1 MPFVGV
7 ISILTSSLKIEGALL
22 LLIAAS
28 GLLAGLTLLSI
39 DSVALASLIWTFAT
53 LPILA
58 TLLLQAFRSL
68 RRGDFGLDILA
79 ALSMAF
85 ALFFGEYLAANVVAL
100 MYAGGQM
107 LEGYASGRAAREM
120 AALVGRVARTA
131 FRYSGDQLELIQ
143 IEAIGAGDR
152 IMIRQGE
159 VLPVDGILLSPRA
172 VLDESALTGEA
183 LPVDHL
189 TGEEVLSGSA
199 SIGPVFTL
207 KALRPASESTYAA
220 VVRLVETARNS
231 KAPMTRLADRY
242 GLVFL
247 LMAVTIAS
255 SSWLLSDD
263 PRRALAVLVIATP
276 CPLILAVPV
285 ALMSGISRCASI
297 GCLVKDGG
305 ALEALSRVRVAVLDE
320 TGTLTHGKAQIVA
333 IRCSD
338 WIDKDEL
345 LRLAASVD
353 QASSHVMAA
362 ALIAEAQARHLT
374 LSPPTDVEEI
384 GGTGLEGTVDGR
396 RVVVGGDRFVKSRSS
411 ERPSYTVEGYHRAG
425 EVVVTVAIDGMVAG
439 SIIMADPVRAEAVGV
454 LQRLRSAG
462 IEKIILA
469 SGDRLDVA
477 SHVGSILGIERV
489 LGEQTPAS
497 KVDAVVAARSFG
509 PVMMVGDGVNDA
521 PALAA
526 ADVGVALGARGA
538 AASSEAA
545 SVVLLVD
552 RLDPLA
558 NALVVARRTVTI
570 ARESVM
576 VGLGLSVAGMIAAA
590 FGYLPPLHGAL
601 LQEAIDVAVILNA
614 LRVLGLSSELEDGSS
629 THRRNAEARPA
640 SNTQLS

>member
-1 MPFVGV
+1 MSSPGV
-7 ISILTSSLKIEGALL
+7 ISILTASWKVEGVLL
-22 LLIAAS
+22 VLIAAS
-28 GLLAGLTLLSI
+28 GLLAGLTFLSI
-39 DSVALASLIWTFAT
+39 DNVATASLVWTFAT

-68 RRGDFGLDILA
+68 RHGDFGLDILA

-85 ALFFGEYLAANVVAL
+85 ALSFGEYLVANVVAL

-120 AALVGRVARTA
+120 TMLMGRMARTA
-131 FRYSGDQLELIQ
+131 FRYVGDRLELTP
-143 IEAIGAGDR
+143 IEKIVAGDH

-159 VLPVDGILLSPRA
+159 VLPIDGILLSARA
-172 VLDESALTGEA
+172 ILDESALTGEP
-183 LPVDHL
+183 LPRDHRA
-189 TGEEVLSGSA
+189 GEEILSGSA
-199 SIGPVFTL
+199 SIGPVFTV

-220 VVRLVETARNS
+220 VVRLVETAQKS
-231 KAPMTRLADRY
+231 KAPKARLAARY
-242 GLVFL
+242 GLAFL
-247 LMAVTIAS
+247 LMTVTIALTA
-255 SSWLLSDD
+255 WLLSDD

-305 ALEALSRVRVAVLDE
+305 ALEALSRVRVAILDK
-320 TGTLTHGKAQIVA
+320 TGTLTQGKAHVVA
-333 IRCSD
+333 VGCGNG
-338 WIDKDEL
+338 IDKDEL
-345 LRLAASVD
+345 LRLAASLD

-362 ALIAEAQARHLT
+362 ALIAAAHERNLL
-374 LSPPTDVEEI
+374 LSPPTNVEEV

-396 RVVVGGDRFVKSRSS
+396 YVVIGGSRFVNSRSS
-411 ERPSYTVEGYHRAG
+411 QGASHAFEGHHRSG
-425 EVVVTVAIDGMVAG
+425 EAAVTVAIDGVVAG
-439 SIIMADPVRAEAVGV
+439 NIIMADPVRAEAIGV

-462 IEKIILA
+462 VAKFVLA
-469 SGDRLDVA
+469 SSDRLDVA
-477 SHVGSILGIERV
+477 SHVGDILGIEQV
-489 LGEQTPAS
+489 LGEQTPTS
-497 KVDAVVAARSFG
+497 KVDAVIAARSFG

-545 SVVLLVD
+545 GVILLVD

-558 NALVVARRTVTI
+558 SALVVARRTVAI
-570 ARESVM
+570 AHQSVV

-590 FGYLPPLHGAL
+590 FGYLQPLHGAL
-601 LQEAIDVAVILNA
+601 LQEVIDVAVILNA
-614 LRVLGLSSELEDGSS
+614 LRALGPSKSEDGSYKQIAN
-629 THRRNAEARPA
+629 TTARPT
-640 SNTQLS
+640 SKMQLS

>member
-1 MPFVGV
+1 MSSDGV

-28 GLLAGLTLLSI
+28 GLLAGLTFLSI
-39 DSVALASLIWTFAT
+39 DRVALASLIWTFAT

-131 FRYSGDQLELIQ
+131 FRYSNDRLELIP
-143 IEAIGAGDR
+143 IENIVGGDH

-183 LPVDHL
+183 LPVDHQ

-199 SIGPVFTL
+199 SVGPVFTF

-242 GLVFL
+242 GLAFL
-247 LMAVTIAS
+247 LMTVTIALS
-255 SSWLLSDD
+255 AWLLSDD

-305 ALEALSRVRVAVLDE
+305 ALESLSRVRVAVLDK

-333 IRCSD
+333 IRCSE

-345 LRLAASVD
+345 LRLAASLD

-362 ALIAEAQARHLT
+362 ALIAAAQERNLT
-374 LSPPTDVEEI
+374 LSPPTNVEEV

-396 RVVVGGDRFVKSRSS
+396 RVVIGGDRFVKSRSS
-411 ERPSYTVEGYHRAG
+411 ERASYAVEGHHRAG
-425 EVVVTVAIDGMVAG
+425 EAAVTVAIDGVIAG
-439 SIIMADPVRAEAVGV
+439 SIILADRVRAEAVGV

-477 SHVGSILGIERV
+477 AHVGSILGIEQV

-509 PVMMVGDGVNDA
+509 PVMMVGDGINDA

-558 NALVVARRTVTI
+558 NALIVARRTVAI
-570 ARESVM
+570 AGQSVM

-601 LQEAIDVAVILNA
+601 LQEVIDVAVILNA
-614 LRVLGLSSELEDGSS
+614 LRVLGLPSELQDSPFEQR
-629 THRRNAEARPA
+629 TNAAARPA
-640 SNTQLS
+640 SNRQFS

>member
-1 MPFVGV
+1 MSSDGMT
-7 ISILTSSLKIEGALL
+7 SILTSALKVEGAFMV
-22 LLIAAS
+22 LIAVS
-28 GLLAGLTLLSI
+28 GLLGGLTFLSI
-39 DSVALASLIWTFAT
+39 DNVALASLIWTFAT
-53 LPILA
+53 LPVLA
-58 TLLLQAFRSL
+58 GLLLQAWHSL

-85 ALFFGEYLAANVVAL
+85 ALLFGENLAANVVAL
-100 MYAGGQM
+100 MYASGQM

-131 FRYSGDQLELIQ
+131 FRYSGDRLELIP
-143 IEAIGAGDR
+143 IETIGIGDH

-183 LPVDHL
+183 LPVDHR

-199 SIGPVFTL
+199 CLGPAFTV
-207 KALRPASESTYAA
+207 KALRPASEGAYAA

-231 KAPMTRLADRY
+231 KAPMTRLADRF
-242 GLVFL
+242 GLAFL
-247 LMAVTIAS
+247 LMTVTIALS
-255 SSWLLSDD
+255 AWLLSDD

-305 ALEALSRVRVAVLDE
+305 ALESLSRVRVAVLDK
-320 TGTLTHGKAQIVA
+320 TGTLTHGKAKIVA
-333 IRCSD
+333 IHCGD

-345 LRLAASVD
+345 LRLAASLD
-353 QASSHVMAA
+353 QASSHIMAA
-362 ALIAEAQARHLT
+362 ALIAAAQERNLT
-374 LSPPTDVEEI
+374 LLPPADVEEV
-384 GGTGLEGTVDGR
+384 GGTGLEGTVDGH
-396 RVVVGGDRFVKSRSS
+396 RVVIGGDRFVKSRSS
-411 ERPSYTVEGYHRAG
+411 EQASHAIAGHRRAD
-425 EVVVTVAIDGMVAG
+425 EVAVTVAIDGVIAG
-439 SIIMADPVRAEAVGV
+439 NIIMADPVRAEAVGV

-477 SHVGSILGIERV
+477 SHVGSILGIEQV

-509 PVMMVGDGVNDA
+509 PVMMVGDGINDA

-552 RLDPLA
+552 RLDPLV
-558 NALVVARRTVTI
+558 NALVVARRTVAI
-570 ARESVM
+570 ARQSVT

-590 FGYLPPLHGAL
+590 LGYLPPLHGAL
-601 LQEAIDVAVILNA
+601 LQEVIDVAVILNA
-614 LRVLGLSSELEDGSS
+614 LRALGLSSEFEDGSS
-629 THRRNAEARPA
+629 KRRVNAAARPA
-640 SNTQLS
+640 SNA

>member
-1 MPFVGV
+1 MSSNGV
-7 ISILTSSLKIEGALL
+7 ISILVSPLKVEGGLL
-22 LLIAAS
+22 LLVASS
-28 GLLAGLTLLSI
+28 GLLAGLAFLS
-39 DSVALASLIWTFAT
+39 VGAAGPASLIWIFAT
-53 LPILA
+53 LPVLA
-58 TLLLQAFRSL
+58 ELLLQACRSL

-85 ALFFGEYLAANVVAL
+85 ALLFGEYLAANVIAL
-100 MYAGGQM
+100 MYSGGQM

-120 AALVGRVARTA
+120 EALMGRVARTA
-131 FRYSGDQLELIQ
+131 FRYSGDRLELIP
-143 IEAIGAGDR
+143 IETIAAGDH
-152 IMIRQGE
+152 IMVRQGE

-183 LPVDHL
+183 QLADREA
-189 TGEEVLSGSA
+189 GEEVLSGSA
-199 SIGPVFTL
+199 SMGPVVTI

-242 GLVFL
+242 GLAFL
-247 LMAVTIAS
+247 LMTVTIACS
-255 SSWLLSDD
+255 AWLLSDD

-305 ALEALSRVRVAVLDE
+305 ALESLSRVRVAVLDK

-333 IRCSD
+333 IHCNNG
-338 WIDKDEL
+338 IDENEL
-345 LRLAASVD
+345 LRLAASLD

-362 ALIAEAQARHLT
+362 SLIEGAQERNLA
-374 LSPPTDVEEI
+374 LSPPTDVVEV
-384 GGTGLEGTVDGR
+384 GGTGLEGTVDGH
-396 RVVVGGDRFVKSRSS
+396 RVIIGGDRFVNSRSS
-411 ERPSYTVEGYHRAG
+411 GTIPQAVQHRTG
-425 EVVVTVAIDGMVAG
+425 EAAVSVAIDGAVAG
-439 SIIMADPVRAEAVGV
+439 TIVLADRVRAEATGV

-462 IEKIILA
+462 IEKIVLA
-469 SGDRLDVA
+469 SGDRMDVA
-477 SHVGSILGIERV
+477 THVGSMLGIEQV

-497 KVDAVVAARSFG
+497 KVEAVTAARSFG
-509 PVMMVGDGVNDA
+509 PVMMVGDGINDA

-552 RLDPLA
+552 RLDPLV
-558 NALVVARRTVTI
+558 NALVVARRTVAI
-570 ARESVM
+570 ARESVIA
-576 VGLGLSVAGMIAAA
+576 GLGLSVVGMIVAA

-601 LQEAIDVAVILNA
+601 LQEVIDVAVILNA
-614 LRVLGLSSELEDGSS
+614 LRVLRLPSELQDGSFEQ
-629 THRRNAEARPA
+629 HANAPAGPA
-640 SNTQLS
+640 SNCRFS